1 MEKILII
8 GGVAAGATA
17 AAKVRRMSPEA
28 QITMLEAGPDISFAN
43 CGLPY
48 YIGGDIKSRSKLI
61 LQSPESFNQQYNV
74 DVHVHT
80 QVSAIDRVARVVQA
94 TDMRSG
100 EQKSFQYDKLILA
113 QGGRPIK
120 PTLPGADLAHVFTLW
135 TLEDMDKIA
144 RHIDEKKPKTA
155 VVVGGGFIGL
165 EMVEALVKRGLKV
178 NVVEMMPHVMAVME
192 AETAGFI
199 ENEMLAYGVGVHTLA
214 GVTEIK
220 SSSVMLD
227 NGKTLE
233 ADMVLLSIGVR
244 PTLQLAKE
252 AGLEMGEAGGLLVNE
267 YMQTSDSSIFGA
279 GDMVE
284 IEHRVNGKKVRI
296 PLAGPANR
304 QGRIAAENAL
314 GGKHSYKGSIGTS
327 IVRVFEAVAG
337 TTGLSLKQARSMG
350 LDADAIVVHKEH
362 HTSYYPGAE
371 QVSVMVVYDKTS
383 GVILGG
389 QTAGYAG
396 ADRRLDVLATAAANK
411 LTVSD
416 LADVDF
422 AYSPPLGTANDAI
435 NMAAFTA
442 ENKMSGFSPSVPVSE
457 LDNFVNEKNPF
468 FVDVRDVFAYERAHI
483 SGALNIPLELLK
495 AKLELIPMGRAIVV
509 YDETGKKGHQALR
522 TLVGA
527 GFADVTNVSGGHSS
541 LQRQAR
547 AVGFKNIQID
557 LLPVE
562 KKSVHAE
569 DKKETVESENE
580 GTEVVKN
587 RLLIV
592 DVRTV
597 AEFRSGAFPGALNI
611 PLDDVMARLS
621 EFGEDKE
628 REIIVYCASGG
639 RSAYA
644 QRILTQ
650 AGYTQVANGGG
661 ISQMMAQKDEILAYM
676 NEEQGAEA
684 AESGHDPLIVDVRT
698 VEEFRGG
705 AYPGAVNI
713 PLDDLVARQT
723 EFGNDA
729 EREIVVYCAS
739 GGRSAYAQRVLM
751 QMGYTNV
758 TNGGGISQMMARK
771 SQVDKPAQKSVSGP
785 LVVDVRTVDE
795 FRGGAYPGALNIP
808 LDDIMRRQNELGGDM
823 NREIVVYCAS
833 GGRSAYAQRMLM
845 QLGYT
850 NVRNGGGIMQMMMNR

>member
-1 MEKILII
+1 MNNIESMKQNETNFNSPSGVGGRIVIV

-17 AAKVRRMSPEA
+17 AAKARRISPDA

-61 LQSPESFNQQYNV
+61 LQSPESFKEQYDV

-80 QVSAIDRVARVVQA
+80 LVSAIDKEKHIIK
-94 TDMRSG
+94 TLDTRSG
-100 EQKSFQYDKLILA
+100 EKKEFEYTKLILA

-120 PTLPGADLAHVFTLW
+120 PTLPGADASHVFTLW

-144 RHIDEKKPKTA
+144 SFINERKPRTA

-199 ENEMLAYGVGVHTLA
+199 ETEMLSYGVGIHTGA
-214 GVTEIK
+214 GVTEIAPK
-220 SSSVMLD
+220 SVKLD

-252 AGLEMGEAGGLLVNE
+252 TGLEIGEAGGLLVNE
-267 YMQTSDSSIFGA
+267 YMQTSDADIYAA

-337 TTGLSLKQARSMG
+337 TTGLSLKQARALG
-350 LDADAIVVHKEH
+350 IDADAIIAHKEH

-371 QVSVMVVYDKTS
+371 QVTVMLVYDKNT

-389 QTAGYAG
+389 QTSGYKG
-396 ADRRLDVLATAAANK
+396 ADRRLDVIATAAATK

-416 LADVDF
+416 LADIDY
-422 AYSPPLGTANDAI
+422 AYSPPLGTANDVI

-442 ENKMSGFSPSVPVSE
+442 ENKLSGFSPSVTASE
-457 LDNFVNEKNPF
+457 LDSFIETTNPIF
-468 FVDVRDVFAYERAHI
+468 IDVRDVFAYEKSHVM
-483 SGALNIPLELLK
+483 GAMHIPLELLPE
-495 AKLELIPMGRAIVV
+495 KLGSIPANRPVIV

-522 TLVGA
+522 TLIGT
-527 GFADVTNVSGGHSS
+527 GFTDVTNVSGGHAS

-547 AVGFKNIQID
+547 AVGFKNLKIE
-557 LLPVE
+557 LLEIE
-562 KKSVHAE
+562 KKEIGGLES
-569 DKKETVESENE
+569 KKSENE
-580 GTEVVKN
+580 KSSAENETKAEDFT
-587 RLLIV
+587 LPIIV
-592 DVRTV
+592 DVRTRG
-597 AEFRSGAFPGALNI
+597 EFA
-611 PLDDVMARLS
+611 
-621 EFGEDKE
+621 
-628 REIIVYCASGG
+628 
-639 RSAYA
+639 
-644 QRILTQ
+644 
-650 AGYTQVANGGG
+650 
-661 ISQMMAQKDEILAYM
+661 
-676 NEEQGAEA
+676 
-684 AESGHDPLIVDVRT
+684 
-698 VEEFRGG
+698 GG

-713 PLDDLVARQT
+713 ELDQLQSRLNELGDKSRDIT
-723 EFGNDA
+723 
-729 EREIVVYCAS
+729 VYCAS
-739 GGRSAYAQRVLM
+739 GARSAYAQRILM

-758 TNGGGISQMMARK
+758 KNGGGLMHMM
-771 SQVDKPAQKSVSGP
+771 
-785 LVVDVRTVDE
+785 
-795 FRGGAYPGALNIP
+795 
-808 LDDIMRRQNELGGDM
+808 MRR
-823 NREIVVYCAS
+823 
-833 GGRSAYAQRMLM
+833 
-845 QLGYT
+845 
-850 NVRNGGGIMQMMMNR
+850 